1 MVMGVASSPLSA
13 LKYES
18 GGVSGRTKG
27 FVRRGITGVR
37 DRDLDRRTSTNCYC
51 FKLDFKV
58 SILIPLCGG
67 EKVIY
72 VNIFLYPSEEVF
84 YPPSDRPEK

>member
-27 FVRRGITGVR
+27 FVRRELDGAGER
-37 DRDLDRRTSTNCYC
+37 DRNLDGAGEHRLTAIVSESPSR
-51 FKLDFKV
+51 KV
-58 SILIPLCGG
+58 QLHQHFNHTIRVKRG
-67 EKVIY
+67 
-72 VNIFLYPSEEVF
+72 
-84 YPPSDRPEK
+84 R